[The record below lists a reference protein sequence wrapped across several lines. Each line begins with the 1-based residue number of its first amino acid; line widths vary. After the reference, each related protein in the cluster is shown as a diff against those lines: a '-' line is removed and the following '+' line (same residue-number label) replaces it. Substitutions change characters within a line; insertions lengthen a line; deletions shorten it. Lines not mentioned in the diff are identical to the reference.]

1 MHLQNEEEREDIY
14 YTSSSKK
21 AKTLDRKIIAKR
33 PKNVYLLIYAIK
45 LFALRTINDIKKSSL
60 LKKKLGFK
68 NIENPKAEAEFN

>member
-33 PKNVYLLIYAIK
+33 PKNLLIYAIK